1 MALRKTFLTDKKLE
15 ADGVEVPVAINE
27 YNQRPV
33 TITIS
38 RMGTVNKRYTKA
50 LDQATKPHQSA
61 IQNGSMDNDLA
72 RKVVQEVFAD
82 TVILGWDNLP
92 KSDLTGH
99 DLDWAKEEPGRVA
112 ESEDLE
118 FSKENVLALFEL
130 MPDLYD
136 DWEKRATQAASF
148 REKAREV
155 NQGNSPVS

>member
-27 YNQRPV
+27 YNGEPV

-50 LDQATKPHQSA
+50 IDNATKPHQSA

-72 RKVVQEVFAD
+72 RKLVQGVFAD
-82 TVILGWDNLP
+82 TVLLGWNNLP
-92 KSDLTGH
+92 ASDLNGH
-99 DLDWAKEEPGRVA
+99 DLDWAAEESGRVA
-112 ESEDLE
+112 DSEPLP
-118 FSKENVLALFEL
+118 FSKENALALFEL

-148 REKAREV
+148 REQGREV
-155 NQGNSPVS
+155 NQGNLSAS